1 MMAGIFMSI
10 RPKKEESDP
19 PHDTRSCKA
28 LVATYDGV
36 SAILAHQSYPLS
48 WMISEIG
55 EEEVLSDFGS
65 PDSDGFWIWEG
76 KFHVH
81 DCQWT
86 GEQDTRFEGEYRKP
100 TKEEWQRHIDGEEFG
115 DPEPED
121 MVAYRLAETK
131 RNAELSSACCELECL
146 IEDMPD
152 KQREAAIKR
161 LKSLTAK
168 LRSEE
173 RLRESKEN

>member
-1 MMAGIFMSI
+1 MVGIFMSI
-10 RPKKEESDP
+10 KPMKERPEP
-19 PHDTRSCKA
+19 PRDTRSCKA
-28 LVATYDGV
+28 LVASSNGV
-36 SAILAHQSYPLS
+36 STILAHQSHSIS

-55 EEEVLSDFGS
+55 EEEVLLDFGITS
-65 PDSDGFWIWEG
+65 SDGIWVWEG
-76 KFHVH
+76 KFNVYN
-81 DCQWT
+81 CQWT
-86 GEQDTRFEGEYRKP
+86 GEQDTSFEGEYRKP
-100 TKEEWQRHIDGEEFG
+100 TKEEWERHVDGEEFG

-152 KQREAAIKR
+152 KVREAAIKR
-161 LKSLTAK
+161 VKSLMAK

-173 RLRESKEN
+173 RLMDSKEN